1 MLHRLRVKFILINM
15 LLVTLVLLAVFGAL
29 VYFTASQLERESVTV
44 MTLMLRRDGVP
55 PQFEFKAPLPG
66 SEREWQ
72 SVIPAFC
79 VEVDQEGEVTLEA
92 GENVK
97 VSQEVMEQAVE
108 QVLASGERRGRLND
122 LGLRFL
128 REDDQDGTTQIAFSD
143 LSWEWNSLW
152 RLVFNSLLIGAGALV
167 IFFLISLF
175 LSRLALRPVEEAWQQ
190 QQQFVADASH
200 ELKTPLTVILA
211 NTSIIEG
218 HAQDTVFSQDKWI
231 RYIREEAQR
240 MKGLVEDMLFLAKH
254 DDARRPTKSQ
264 LCNLS
269 DLVTGCV
276 LRFESVAFESG
287 VELDSEIQPGLTLQ
301 GDLDC
306 LERLVMILLDNAV
319 KYAGEPGRVRLE
331 LQRRQE
337 RGILTVTNTGAPIP
351 QEHLEHLFQ
360 RFYRVDGSRSRKE
373 GGYGLGLAIAQTI
386 VQAHRGQIEVTSD
399 EKNGTCFTVTL
410 PRVSVQKEG

>member
-1 MLHRLRVKFILINM
+1 MLRRLRIKFILINM
-15 LLVTLVLLAVFGAL
+15 LLVTLVLLAVFGTL
-29 VYFTASQLERESVTV
+29 VYSTASQLERESATV
-44 MTLMLRRDGVP
+44 MTLLLRRDGVP
-55 PQFEFKAPLPG
+55 PQFEFKAPLPDT
-66 SEREWQ
+66 EREWQ
-72 SVIPAFC
+72 SVIPVFC
-79 VEVDQEGEVTLEA
+79 VAVDEQGEITLES

-97 VSQEVMEQAVE
+97 VSQEVVEQAVE
-108 QVLASGERRGRLND
+108 QVLASGQKRGTLSD
-122 LGLRFL
+122 LRMRFL
-128 REDDQDGTTQIAFSD
+128 VETDQDGVTQIAFSD

-152 RLVFNSLLIGAGALV
+152 RLVINSLLIGAGALV
-167 IFFLISLF
+167 VFFIISLF
-175 LSRLALRPVEEAWQQ
+175 LSRLALKPVEEAWTQ

-211 NTSIIEG
+211 NAGIVEG
-218 HAQDTVFSQDKWI
+218 HPEETVASQNKWI
-231 RYIREEAQR
+231 RYIQEEAQR

-254 DDARRPTKSQ
+254 DDARRSTKAQ

-287 VELDSEIQPGLTLQ
+287 VELDSEIQPKLSIH

-319 KYAGEPGRVRLE
+319 KYAGEAGRVRLE

-337 RGILTVTNTGAPIP
+337 RGVLAVTNTGEPIP
-351 QEHLEHLFQ
+351 PEYLAHLFQ
-360 RFYRVDGSRSRKE
+360 RFYRVDGSRSRKK

-386 VQAHRGQIEVTSD
+386 VQAHRGQIEVSSD
-399 EKNGTCFTVTL
+399 AQRGTCFTVTL
-410 PRVSVQKEG
+410 PRVWVQRQE

>member
-1 MLHRLRVKFILINM
+1 MLHRLRVKFILTNM

-29 VYFTASQLERESVTV
+29 VYFTASQLERESMAV
-44 MTLMLRRDGVP
+44 MTLMLRRDGMP
-55 PQFEFKAPLPG
+55 PQFEFKAPVTG
-66 SEREWQ
+66 AEREWQ

-79 VEVDQEGEVTLEA
+79 VTVDEEGEISLEA

-97 VSQEVMEQAVE
+97 VSQEVVEQAVE
-108 QVLASGERRGRLND
+108 EVLASGAERGKLND

-128 REDDQDGTTQIAFSD
+128 KELTPQGDTHIAFSD
-143 LSWEWNSLW
+143 LSWEWSSLW

-167 IFFLISLF
+167 VFFLISLF
-175 LSRLALRPVEEAWQQ
+175 LSHLSLKPVEEAWMQQ
-190 QQQFVADASH
+190 RQFVADASH

-211 NTSIIEG
+211 NTGIIEG
-218 HAQDTVFSQDKWI
+218 HAQDTVASQDKWI

-269 DLVTGCV
+269 DLTTGCV

-287 VELDSEIQPGLTLQ
+287 VELDSEIQPKLSIH

-319 KYAGEPGRVRLE
+319 KYAGEAGRVRLE
-331 LQRRQE
+331 LQRRQDWAV
-337 RGILTVTNTGAPIP
+337 LTVTNTGKPIP
-351 QEHLEHLFQ
+351 PEHLEHLFQ
-360 RFYRVDGSRSRKE
+360 RFYRADGSRSRKE

-386 VQAHRGQIEVTSD
+386 VQFHRGQIEVSSD
-399 EKNGTCFTVTL
+399 AQRGTCFTVTL
-410 PRVSVQKEG
+410 PRVWVQRQE

>member
-1 MLHRLRVKFILINM
+1 MLHKLRFKFILTNM
-15 LLVTLVLLAVFGAL
+15 LLVTLVLLAVFGTL
-29 VYFTASQLERESVTV
+29 VYSTAKQLERESVAV
-44 MTLMLRRDGVP
+44 MTLLLRRDGIP
-55 PQFEFKAPLPG
+55 PQFEFKMPLPG
-66 SEREWQ
+66 TEREWQ
-72 SVIPAFC
+72 SVIPVFC
-79 VEVDQEGEVTLEA
+79 VAVDTQGQITLES

-97 VSQEVMEQAVE
+97 VSQEVVEQAVE
-108 QVLASGERRGRLND
+108 EVLDSGIERGRLSD

-128 REDDQDGTTQIAFSD
+128 VETNQNGETQIAFSD
-143 LSWEWNSLW
+143 LSWERASLW
-152 RLVFNSLLIGAGALV
+152 RLVLNSLLIGAGALV
-167 IFFLISLF
+167 VFFLISLF
-175 LSRLALRPVEEAWQQ
+175 LSRVALKPVENAWTQ

-211 NTSIIEG
+211 NAGIVEG
-218 HAQDTVFSQDKWI
+218 HPNETVASQDKWI
-231 RYIREEAQR
+231 HYIQEEAQR

-254 DDARRPTKSQ
+254 DCARQSTKAQ
-264 LCNLS
+264 PCNLS

-287 VELDSEIQPGLTLQ
+287 VELDSEIQPELSIH
-301 GDLDC
+301 GDPDC

-337 RGILTVTNTGAPIP
+337 RAVLAVTNTGVPIP
-351 QEHLEHLFQ
+351 PEHLEHLFQ

-386 VQAHRGQIEVTSD
+386 VQAHRGQIEVKSNAQ
-399 EKNGTCFTVTL
+399 NGTCFTVTL
-410 PRVSVQKEG
+410 PRVSVQKNP

>member
-66 SEREWQ
+66 AEREWQ

-79 VEVDQEGEVTLEA
+79 VEVDQEGEVSLEA

-97 VSQEVMEQAVE
+97 VSREVMEQAVE
-108 QVLASGERRGRLND
+108 QVLASGERRGRLSD

-167 IFFLISLF
+167 VFFLISLF
-175 LSRLALRPVEEAWQQ
+175 LSRLALRPVEEAWRQ

-218 HAQDTVFSQDKWI
+218 HAQDTVSSQDKWI
-231 RYIREEAQR
+231 CYIREEAQR

-410 PRVSVQKEG
+410 PRVWAEKQG

>member
-66 SEREWQ
+66 AEREWQ

-97 VSQEVMEQAVE
+97 VSREVMEQAVE
-108 QVLASGERRGRLND
+108 QVLASGERRGRLSD

-128 REDDQDGTTQIAFSD
+128 KEDDLDGTTQIAFSD

-167 IFFLISLF
+167 VFFLISLF
-175 LSRLALRPVEEAWQQ
+175 LSRLALRPVEEAWRQ

-218 HAQDTVFSQDKWI
+218 HAQDTVASQDKWI

-264 LCNLS
+264 PCNLS

-386 VQAHRGQIEVTSD
+386 VQAHRGQIEVASD

-410 PRVSVQKEG
+410 PRVWAEKQE